1 MISVIIP
8 ALNEEKTIA
17 HVVRLAKRSPNVTEV
32 IVVDDKSLDNT
43 VEEAK
48 KAGAIVIT
56 STKLGKGASMKD
68 GVHYSTNSIL
78 VFLDADITTY
88 TENIIQLLTDPIINN
103 KADFCK
109 SYFSRQAGRVTELVA
124 RPLLSILYPEF
135 PVFLQPLSGMIA
147 GKKEL
152 FELITFEERYGV
164 DIGILIDM
172 HQMGARIGE
181 VYIGHIENSMH
192 PLEELGKMAREVASV
207 ILKKSKSRGRNNFET
222 LEHIQLIREQME
234 FAIRESSRKLKKIAI
249 FDMDNTLLRHSF
261 IHSAAEKFNFEK
273 ELLEIVSFQT
283 NPFIRTKQIAR
294 LLKGKN
300 ISELLKLADEI
311 PVTKNIQN
319 AIESLR
325 ENGFIVGLVS
335 DSYDCIT
342 NHMKNRFSFDFSLGN
357 ELEFSKSVSTG
368 EIKIPSFYL
377 PHEGSICNH
386 EYCKTHALTHICKKF
401 NVSVADTLAIGDSGN
416 DICIIEK
423 AGIGISFCST
433 NDLVDTVADFIIKE
447 PDFNLLAPKIS

>member
-8 ALNEEKTIA
+8 TLNEEKTIG
-17 HVVRLAKRSPNVTEV
+17 HVVRLAKNSVNVSEV
-32 IVVDDKSLDNT
+32 IVVDDKSFDNT
-43 VEEAK
+43 IEEAQ
-48 KAGAIVIT
+48 KAGAVVIT

-68 GVHYSTNSIL
+68 GVLYATNSIL

-88 TENIIQLLTDPIINN
+88 PENIIQLLTDPIINN
-103 KADFCK
+103 KAEFCK

-152 FELITFEERYGV
+152 FEMISFEEGYGV

-172 HQMGARIGE
+172 HKMGARIGE
-181 VYIGHIENSMH
+181 VYIGHIENAMH
-192 PLEELGKMAREVASV
+192 PLEELGKMSREVASV
-207 ILKKSKSRGRNNFET
+207 ILKKSKNRGRNNFET

-234 FAIRESSRKLKKIAI
+234 FAIRESSRNLKKIAI
-249 FDMDNTLLRHSF
+249 FDMDNTLLRQSF
-261 IHSAAEKFNFEK
+261 IYSAAEKFDFKK
-273 ELLEIVSFQT
+273 ELLEIVTTQT

-311 PVTKNIQN
+311 PATDNTHKAIN
-319 AIESLR
+319 ALK
-325 ENGFIVGLVS
+325 ENGFIVGIMS

-357 ELEFSKSVSTG
+357 ELEFSKSVATG

-386 EYCKTHALTHICKKF
+386 EYCKTHALTHVCKKF
-401 NVSVADTLAIGDSGN
+401 SVSVSDTLAIGDSEN
-416 DICIIEK
+416 DICIIKK

-433 NDLVDTVADFIIKE
+433 NKLVDTVADFVIKKA
-447 PDFNLLAPKIS
+447 DFNLLVPIIQ